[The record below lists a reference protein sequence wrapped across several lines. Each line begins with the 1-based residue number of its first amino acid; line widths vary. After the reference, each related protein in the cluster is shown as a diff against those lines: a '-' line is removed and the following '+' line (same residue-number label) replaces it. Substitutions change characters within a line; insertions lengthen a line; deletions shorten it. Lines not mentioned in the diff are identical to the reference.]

1 MTCAQLR
8 AKTQTSISQKICY
21 VKSGFQILYAV
32 EQFSSLFSKDKL
44 GTCRGRTAVQ
54 FQTNGSHMCCVEP
67 ALKGVHCIC
76 LSSRGPLRF
85 GFSPFIEPRVMP
97 CWRAPIREKQLSMA
111 APTLLVWLCA
121 FLLHTGRAVGWCI
134 CAPCFKFVFFFRV
147 IFTYAIELFDIELL

>member
-44 GTCRGRTAVQ
+44 GTCHGRTAVQ
-54 FQTNGSHMCCVEP
+54 FQTNSSHMCCVEP

-76 LSSRGPLRF
+76 LSSRGPLRY

-121 FLLHTGRAVGWCI
+121 YLTYWPGCGLVYMCPLLKVCI
-134 CAPCFKFVFFFRV
+134 FFQGNFHLGNRV
-147 IFTYAIELFDIELL
+147 IWY